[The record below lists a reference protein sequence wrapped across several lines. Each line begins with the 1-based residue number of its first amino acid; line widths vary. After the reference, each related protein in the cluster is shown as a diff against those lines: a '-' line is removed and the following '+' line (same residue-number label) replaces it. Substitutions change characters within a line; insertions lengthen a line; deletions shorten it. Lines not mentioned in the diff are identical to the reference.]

1 MQHRSDCKIEKLST
15 ISGDVFLE
23 RTASYCILH
32 LYLGSYLTYWNYPYT
47 LMSITLY
54 RDPNHTKD
62 VLSDFPKGV
71 TKLFESFMY
80 LAEMS
85 HINSSEADDL
95 VKFEHLCTLNGEEM
109 EQVVA
114 AYENARMDNVWKLIK
129 EDDR

>member
-1 MQHRSDCKIEKLST
+1 
-15 ISGDVFLE
+15 
-23 RTASYCILH
+23 
-32 LYLGSYLTYWNYPYT
+32 
-47 LMSITLY
+47 MSITLY

-85 HINSSEADDL
+85 HINSSEADNL

-109 EQVVA
+109 EQVIA
-114 AYENARMDNVWKLIK
+114 AYENARMDLVRRLIQSDN
-129 EDDR
+129 E